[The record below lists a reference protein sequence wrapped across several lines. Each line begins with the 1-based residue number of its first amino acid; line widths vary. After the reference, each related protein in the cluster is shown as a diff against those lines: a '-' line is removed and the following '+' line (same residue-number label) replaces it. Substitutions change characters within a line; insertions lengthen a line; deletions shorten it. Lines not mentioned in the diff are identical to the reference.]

1 MKQFTITKAALR
13 VFSLQLQAK
22 GDGFNL
28 KQLRT
33 LDKIVTIMDAIIG
46 EYDKKIDDRIEQ
58 AKLDLVKDP
67 KEVESINRQLNEDL
81 DKITNFEDR
90 ERVDVNFEDEQYN
103 FAKEIW
109 DNMGGYKGNN
119 VSRKLILEA
128 DDAINTVVDPAKK
141 NDSEET
147 KEDKNSQGTPGEGAA
162 N

>member
-81 DKITNFEDR
+81 DKITNFEGR
-90 ERVDVNFEDEQYN
+90 ESVDVNFEDEQYN